1 MIGALAL
8 CTMALSTNVARADN
22 EFERLW
28 GDVWGHKSKPAAPP
42 APAPAPAPA
51 AAPAPTPAQ
60 PKPAGNSAPVVP
72 PATQPL
78 PAPNPVP
85 AKTAA
90 PAPVPAPSP
99 AAPTV
104 PVVLPKVQT
113 VSDSMTLTGN
123 AEAVTQVKLV
133 ARVPGYLETIHF
145 QDGQIVKK
153 DDLLFTVQQDQYQD
167 QLKQAEAQLEA
178 AKVARDH
185 AHLEVARFTALLKK
199 SATSQVEVDHWVYE
213 EKTALANIKAAESQ
227 VALAKLNLSY
237 TQVQAPFDGQMGR
250 HLIDPGNMVGGDGPQ
265 ATLAQISQLDPIYVV
280 VNISSQQALQIRQ
293 NLDQRRL
300 TLEDL
305 HKVPIEAALS
315 DESGFPH
322 HGLLQYVDPQVDPQT
337 GTLYVR
343 GILGN
348 PDRTLLPGMFVN
360 VRLPMGKVTKSAL
373 LIPQQALQE
382 DQGGRYLFTI
392 DDDDTVQKRYVQLGE
407 ISGNMQVATSGVG
420 RSDRIVIGELW
431 RITPGMKVTP
441 KLSDSAADQ

>member
-42 APAPAPAPA
+42 APAPA

-78 PAPNPVP
+78 PAPSPVP

-90 PAPVPAPSP
+90 PAPSP

-113 VSDSMTLTGN
+113 VSESLTLTGN
-123 AEAVTQVKLV
+123 AEAVNQVKLV
-133 ARVPGYLETIHF
+133 ARVPGYLETLHF

-153 DDLLFTVQQDQYQD
+153 DDLLFTLQQDQYQD

-185 AHLEVARFTALLKK
+185 ALLEVGRFTALLKK

-315 DESGFPH
+315 DETGFPH
-322 HGLLQYVDPQVDPQT
+322 HGVLQYVDSQVDPQT

-348 PDRTLLPGMFVN
+348 PNRTLLPGMFVN

-373 LIPQQALQE
+373 LVPQRALQE
-382 DQGGRYLFTI
+382 DQGGQYLFTVG
-392 DDDDTVQKRYVQLGE
+392 DDDTVQKRYVQLGE
-407 ISGNMQVATSGVG
+407 ISGDMQVATSGVS
-420 RSDRIVIGELW
+420 RNDQIVVGELW
-431 RITPGMKVTP
+431 RVTPGMKVTT